1 MKIQFTRKKMQLAIE
16 VPTSFTLRE
25 MEIKQQ
31 RDTIFHLLYCQR

>member
-1 MKIQFTRKKMQLAIE
+1 MQLAIE

-31 RDTIFHLLYCQR
+31 RVLFSTYYIVKDSKVS